1 MLIGFLLKGIVVGI
15 VIAVPVG
22 PVGVLCIRR
31 TILEGRLAGLLS
43 GTGAATADAFFAV
56 IAGFGL
62 TVVSDWLFGYQD
74 LLRVGGAVFL
84 FYVGISA
91 MMSDPAAGR
100 VVQPAPESLLAS
112 FASTFVLTITNPVTI
127 LSFLAIFAGLG
138 LTGRDVPLDGIATLV
153 LGVWLGSASWWI
165 ALSVAAGLFRHS
177 VRRTH
182 LVWINRGSGGILVL
196 CGMGLIGS
204 LFVEHCC

>member
-1 MLIGFLLKGIVVGI
+1 MLIGFLLKGIIVGI

-62 TVVSDWLFGYQD
+62 TVISDWLFGFQD
-74 LLRVGGAVFL
+74 WLRVGGAVFL

-91 MMSDPAAGR
+91 MMSDPAVTR
-100 VVQPAPESLLAS
+100 VAQPAPESLLAGYV
-112 FASTFVLTITNPVTI
+112 STFVLTITNPVTI

-138 LTGRDVPLDGIATLV
+138 LTGRDVPLDGIAILV
-153 LGVWLGSASWWI
+153 LGVWLGSLSWWI
-165 ALSVAAGLFRHS
+165 ALSLAAGLFRHS

-196 CGMGLIGS
+196 CGIGLIGS

>member
-1 MLIGFLLKGIVVGI
+1 MIAALLLKGIVVGI

-31 TILEGRLAGLLS
+31 TILQGRLAGLSS
-43 GTGAATADAFFAV
+43 GTGAATADAMFAV

-62 TVVSDWLFGYQD
+62 TALSDWLFGFQD
-74 LLRVGGAVFL
+74 WLRIGGAVFL

-91 MMSDPAAGR
+91 FLHDPAKPR
-100 VVQPAPESLLAS
+100 APQQASESMLANY
-112 FASTFVLTITNPVTI
+112 ASTFALTITNPVTI

-138 LTGRDVPLDGIATLV
+138 LTGREMTMGGVATLV
-153 LGVWLGSASWWI
+153 LGVWLGSLSWWV
-165 ALSVAAGLFRHS
+165 ALAMAAGLFRHQFTRS
-177 VRRTH
+177 H

-196 CGMGLIGS
+196 CGIGLIGS
-204 LFVEHCC
+204 LFIEHCC

>member
-1 MLIGFLLKGIVVGI
+1 MLLAFLLKGIVVGI
-15 VIAVPVG
+15 VIAIPVG

-31 TILEGRLAGLLS
+31 TLLDGRMAGLLS
-43 GTGAATADAFFAV
+43 GTGAATADAFFAI

-74 LLRVGGAVFL
+74 WLRIGGAAFL

-91 MMSDPAAGR
+91 FFADSQAAKPS
-100 VVQPAPESLLAS
+100 QPAPESLLAGYV
-112 FASTFVLTITNPVTI
+112 STFVLTITNPVTI

-138 LTGRDVPLDGIATLV
+138 LTGRDVPLDGVAMLV
-153 LGVWLGSASWWI
+153 LGVWLGSLSWWL
-165 ALSVAAGLFRHS
+165 ALSLAAGLFRHS
-177 VRRTH
+177 FQSRH
-182 LVWINRGSGGILVL
+182 LVWVNRGSGGLLVL
-196 CGMGLIGS
+196 CGIGLIGS

>member
-1 MLIGFLLKGIVVGI
+1 MIAALLLKGFVVGI

-31 TILEGRLAGLLS
+31 TILEGRVAGLSS
-43 GTGAATADAFFAV
+43 GTGAATADAMFAV

-62 TVVSDWLFGYQD
+62 TALSDWLFGYQD
-74 LLRVGGAVFL
+74 WLRVGGAAFL

-91 MMSDPAAGR
+91 FMHDPAKPR
-100 VVQPAPESLLAS
+100 TPQQAPDSLLANG
-112 FASTFVLTITNPVTI
+112 ASTFALTITNPVTI

-138 LTGRDVPLDGIATLV
+138 LTGREMTMAGVATLV
-153 LGVWLGSASWWI
+153 FGVWLGSLSWWV
-165 ALSVAAGLFRHS
+165 ALAVGAGLFRHQFTRS
-177 VRRTH
+177 H

-196 CGMGLIGS
+196 CGIGLIGS

>member
-127 LSFLAIFAGLG
+127 LSFL
-138 LTGRDVPLDGIATLV
+138 V

>member
-1 MLIGFLLKGIVVGI
+1 MLAAFLLKGIVVGI

-31 TILEGRLAGLLS
+31 TILEGRIAGLLS
-43 GTGAATADAFFAV
+43 GTGAATADAMFAV

-74 LLRVGGAVFL
+74 WLRVGGAAFL
-84 FYVGISA
+84 FYVGTRA
-91 MMSDPAAGR
+91 FMQEPGR
-100 VVQPAPESLLAS
+100 VGSAIPAPESLLANY
-112 FASTFVLTITNPVTI
+112 ASTFALTITNPVTI

-138 LTGRDVPLDGIATLV
+138 LTGREMAIGGVATLV
-153 LGVWLGSASWWI
+153 LGVWIGSASWWV
-165 ALSVAAGLFRHS
+165 ALALGAGLFRNQFTRS
-177 VRRTH
+177 H
-182 LVWINRGSGGILVL
+182 LVWINRGSGGILLL
-196 CGMGLIGS
+196 CGVGLIGS